1 MLSNELNLIQKY
13 LTLYFFLPV
22 CIIGNLGNLINMILF
37 YQHHLRANSVSAW
50 YFIGLSLAN
59 LLIIDT
65 GGITRCLPFLT
76 GYNLETT
83 SIAFCKWRYYCI
95 QFTLVLG
102 RYFICLISI
111 DRWMVTSPN
120 ESIRRLSSPKVAR
133 YLVSVGPC
141 FWALV
146 SIHAAVGF
154 EIKNNQ
160 CYTYFSTAYDAFFSV
175 YNMLIVVTPIV
186 IMVLFSMLIVRNL
199 SQRRRLI
206 QPVSSTFTGSQQT
219 ARHGMHN
226 MNMQLIRLVLMQ
238 SLTFTVLNISYVS
251 DVVYAFI
258 TKTTTKISDRLAI
271 EAFIYGLATYPV
283 YVFCSVRL

>member
-1 MLSNELNLIQKY
+1 MLVNDLNLIQKY
-13 LTLYFFLPV
+13 LTLYMFLPI
-22 CIIGNLGNLINMILF
+22 CIIGNFGNIINLVLF
-37 YQHHLRANSVSAW
+37 YQQHLRLNSASAW

-59 LLIIDT
+59 LMIIDT

-83 SIAFCKWRYYCI
+83 SVAYCKWRYYCI

-111 DRWMVTSPN
+111 DRWIVTSPN
-120 ESIRRLSSPKVAR
+120 ESVRRLSSPKVAR

-154 EIKNNQ
+154 DIKNNQ
-160 CYTYFSTAYDAFFSV
+160 CYTYFSAAYDAFYSV
-175 YNMLIVVTPIV
+175 YNLLIV
-186 IMVLFSMLIVRNL
+186 IMPIMIMVSFSMLIIRNL
-199 SQRRRLI
+199 RQRRHLI
-206 QPVSSTFTGSQQT
+206 EPGSSAFTGSQQT
-219 ARHGMHN
+219 ARNGARQINMH
-226 MNMQLIRLVLMQ
+226 LIRLVLMQ
-238 SLTFTVLNISYVS
+238 SLTFIVLNISYVS

-258 TKTTTKISDRLAI
+258 TKTTTKSSDRLAI

-283 YVFCSVRL
+283 YAFCSVR